1 MLESRKTDD
10 GLRRRRQCV
19 SCGTRF
25 STVEAR
31 VLAPAP
37 KIEPSKQEKSKKAP
51 KAERVKARRAIEDYF
66 EDIDIG
72 ERYRW

>member
-1 MLESRKTDD
+1 MLESRKTED

-31 VLAPAP
+31 VMAPAP
-37 KIEPSKQEKSKKAP
+37 KIEPLKAEKPKKPP
-51 KAERVKARRAIEDYF
+51 KIERVKARRAIEDYF
-66 EDIDIG
+66 EDIEIG
-72 ERYRW
+72 GRYRW